1 MRLLEKNSSY
11 SAVRSV
17 LLLAAA
23 SISLTGW
30 LIAISFIA
38 FIALAGC
45 TQTNADSALDVKKQM
60 SVRRTDQFQAA
71 AANDKKAV
79 VVGGQI
85 IMLLDLQSNDRSRIT
100 LPGTP
105 ALIDVAS
112 CSDGSFVALDF
123 YRKVWTT
130 DSNAVKWSSH
140 VISGDWRPLAITCDL
155 KNRIWVVGSFST
167 IASSADQGANWK
179 VVDFKEDAMFNTI
192 QFVDDAHGFIT
203 GEFGAVYH
211 TNDGGATWL
220 AGTKIPDDFY
230 PYAALFTSP
239 TEGYVSGLTGKM
251 LTTKNAGKTWEKL
264 KNPSGLPQFGFAK
277 QGSSIYSVGINGS
290 LQKLQNQQWQPV
302 KHDAES
308 AAYLRAISPLGRDR
322 LLIAGATG
330 AMQIVQLASTG
341 NEVQKE

>member
-1 MRLLEKNSSY
+1 MQLFEKNSSD
-11 SAVRSV
+11 SAARSM

-30 LIAISFIA
+30 LIAISFV
-38 FIALAGC
+38 ALITLTGC

-85 IMLLDLQSNDRSRIT
+85 IMSLDLQNNDRTRIT
-100 LPGTP
+100 LPSTP

-112 CSDGSFVALDF
+112 CADGSFVALDF
-123 YRKVWTT
+123 YRKVWIA
-130 DSNAVKWSSH
+130 DGNAANWTPKP
-140 VISGDWRPLAITCDL
+140 ISGDWRPLAITCDL

-167 IASSADQGANWK
+167 IASSVDHGANWK
-179 VVDFKEDAMFNTI
+179 VVDFKEDAMFNTV
-192 QFVDDAHGFIT
+192 QFVDETHAFIT

-211 TNDGGATWL
+211 TNDGGTTWL
-220 AGTKIPDDFY
+220 ADTKIPEDFY

-251 LTTKNAGKTWEKL
+251 LATKNAGKTWGKL
-264 KNPSGLPQFGFAK
+264 ENPSGLPQFGFAK

-308 AAYLRAISPLGRDR
+308 AAYLRAISPLGTDR

-330 AMQIVQLASTG
+330 AMQIVQLVSAD
-341 NEVQKE
+341 NKVQKK